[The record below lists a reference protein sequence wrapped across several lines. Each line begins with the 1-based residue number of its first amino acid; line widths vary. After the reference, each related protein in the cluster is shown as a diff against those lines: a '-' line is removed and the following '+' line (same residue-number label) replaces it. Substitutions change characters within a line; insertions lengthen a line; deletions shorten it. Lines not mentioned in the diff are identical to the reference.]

1 MRIRNQERSLL
12 NTKNN
17 APLCGWSTCLAL
29 CKTERSSGILF
40 IQLFMFS
47 SDQIRVLNA
56 LLVRILYTYTLC
68 NSAVLLRPFV
78 TLFLHAEIIDFG

>member
-1 MRIRNQERSLL
+1 
-12 NTKNN
+12 
-17 APLCGWSTCLAL
+17 
-29 CKTERSSGILF
+29 
-40 IQLFMFS
+40 MFS

-78 TLFLHAEIIDFG
+78 TLFYMLRL